1 MSAQDHAEYMKGWDL
16 YQFGHSDINV
26 CTSMMQR
33 RGWLAARAAEET
45 VFMDEARAYAERE
58 AQA

>member
-1 MSAQDHAEYMKGWDL
+1 MSAQEFTEYMKGWNL

-26 CTSMMQR
+26 CTSMLQR
-33 RGWLAARAAEET
+33 RGWLDARAAEEV

-58 AQA
+58 AMS

>member
-1 MSAQDHAEYMKGWDL
+1 MSEQDWHEYMKGWDL
-16 YQFGHSDINV
+16 YQFGHSDIKV
-26 CTSMMQR
+26 CTRMVQR
-33 RGWLAARAAEET
+33 RGWLAARAAEES

>member
-1 MSAQDHAEYMKGWDL
+1 MSAQEFTEYMKGWDL
-16 YQFGHSDINV
+16 YQFGHADISA
-26 CTSMMQR
+26 CASMLQR